1 MRIIAAFR
9 FKEVNVEVASNVNR
23 FVRGVKPFIKF
34 LLIKTIINYLP
45 PNFCYLHSCQ
55 SK

>member
-23 FVRGVKPFIKF
+23 FVRGVKPFNRIIK
-34 LLIKTIINYLP
+34 IREKTLRRVEGIT
-45 PNFCYLHSCQ
+45 
-55 SK
+55 KK